1 LRRIGLA
8 KEVNGLYYL
17 KTEKNENKAAKV
29 SSVSAS
35 DSLSKNVIL
44 PGILWLLGWGIYLMI
59 ECNA

>member
-1 LRRIGLA
+1 M
-8 KEVNGLYYL
+8 NGLYYL